1 MLQHYYIVIKNRVDI
16 SNRLLDSLLKEAM
29 KKDYISVEKYLTE
42 NGYDKRMAKGIRIKL
57 INDGNAVLIN
67 DDEYSMK
74 ISTNGLLFIKD
85 GGYTMK
91 NIKEYIPQ
99 ITALIG
105 CITGLISFL
114 WHVVSLFLE

>member
-1 MLQHYYIVIKNRVDI
+1 MKNRTDI

-29 KKDYISVEKYLTE
+29 KKDYISVEKYLIE
-42 NGYDKRMAKGIRIKL
+42 KGYDKRMAKGIRNKL
-57 INDGNAVLIN
+57 INDGNAVLVN
-67 DDEYSMK
+67 DDEYSMR
-74 ISTNGLLFIKD
+74 ISTNGFLFIKD

-91 NIKEYIPQ
+91 NIKEYIPP

-114 WHVVSLFLE
+114 WHIVSLFLE